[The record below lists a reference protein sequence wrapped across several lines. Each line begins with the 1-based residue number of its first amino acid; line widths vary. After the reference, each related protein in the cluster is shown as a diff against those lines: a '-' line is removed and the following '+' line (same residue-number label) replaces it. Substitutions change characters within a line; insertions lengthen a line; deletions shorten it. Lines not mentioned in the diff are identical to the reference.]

1 MIIVEII
8 FIVLLVLVALWFVG
22 NNTFDFTTV
31 SLNAKTARRLGDLS
45 IRLNDWGEQ
54 RQAYGAL
61 NSRIHAEAS
70 EGMKCAKIYVK
81 LKYADLFERRLK
93 RRGFHVERKELYG
106 WLTTV
111 ILIITW

>member
-1 MIIVEII
+1 MTVVKII
-8 FIVLLVLVALWFVG
+8 FIIFLVLVVLVLIS
-22 NNTFDFTTV
+22 TLFDFTTI

-45 IRLNDWGEQ
+45 IKINDWGEQ

-70 EGMKCAKIYVK
+70 EGMKCAKTYVK
-81 LKYADLFERRLK
+81 RQYADLFEKRLK
-93 RRGFHVERKELYG
+93 RRGFRVEREEGYE

-111 ILIITW
+111 RLIITW

>member
-1 MIIVEII
+1 MTIFEIL
-8 FIVLLVLVALWFVG
+8 FIVFLVVFVLWLIS
-22 NNTFDFTTV
+22 TLFDFTTI

-54 RQAYGAL
+54 RKAYGAL

-81 LKYADLFERRLK
+81 RQYADLFEKRLK
-93 RRGFHVERKELYG
+93 RRGFQVEKEDYYEFSS
-106 WLTTV
+106 T
-111 ILIITW
+111 IRLIVLW

>member
-1 MIIVEII
+1 MTVVKII
-8 FIVLLVLVALWFVG
+8 FIVLLVLVVLG
-22 NNTFDFTTV
+22 LISNIFDFTTI

-45 IRLNDWGEQ
+45 IKINDWGEQ

-70 EGMKCAKIYVK
+70 EGMKCAKTYVK
-81 LKYADLFERRLK
+81 RQYADLFEKRLK
-93 RRGFHVERKELYG
+93 RRGFQVEREEGYE

-111 ILIITW
+111 RLIITW

>member
-1 MIIVEII
+1 MTVFEILFII
-8 FIVLLVLVALWFVG
+8 FLVVFVLWLVSTL
-22 NNTFDFTTV
+22 FDFTTI
-31 SLNAKTARRLGDLS
+31 SISAKTARSLGNLN

-70 EGMKCAKIYVK
+70 EGMKCAKTYVK
-81 LKYADLFERRLK
+81 RQYADLFEKRLK
-93 RRGFHVERKELYG
+93 RRGFQVEREDGYE

-111 ILIITW
+111 RLIITW